1 MRIRIHPGEIL
12 KTQIFEP
19 MHISLT
25 EGAKRLAITR
35 AQLSRIVNGKA
46 GISPDLAVR
55 LEMAGIST
63 AEFWNTL
70 QGNYELSLARARK
83 QPKVLPLEDAE
94 TRAARL
100 KAAEEE
106 MSEKAA

>member
-1 MRIRIHPGEIL
+1 MRIHSHPGEML
-12 KTQIFEP
+12 NGLVFAA
-19 MHISLT
+19 MDLSLT
-25 EGAKRLAITR
+25 EIAKRLAITR
-35 AQLSRIVNGKA
+35 TQLSRIVNGKA

-63 AEFWNTL
+63 ARFWLNV
-70 QGNYELSLARARK
+70 QANYELSLARARK

-94 TRAARL
+94 ARAARL